1 MERQVTRGSSS
12 THSSCFNRSVNQ
24 EGAGTTTEITARAA
38 ALHAESLVWDDHSGF
53 EPNPLADLDQLER
66 WSASGVDYL
75 SINVGY
81 DVISWQETVR
91 TLADFRVRL
100 ERRPE
105 RYLLAETADD
115 VLRAQAEGRMAVTFD
130 LEGMDALNDD
140 LSMVAFYHRLGVR
153 QMLFAYNLNNSCG
166 GGCHDVDIG
175 LTQFGRDVIDEM
187 NRVGMVVDGSH
198 SGHRT
203 TMEAMARSS
212 QPVIFSHSNP
222 AALTPHGRNIRD
234 DQIRAC
240 AATGGVIGLNGIGLF
255 LGDRQGRTESL
266 FRRIDHVV
274 QLVGPDH
281 AGIGLDYYFPVAG
294 VGFGDFVAQLP
305 RIWPASEGYG
315 TNDYRNVEPE
325 QLPELTGLMLR
336 AGYPDETVRGVLGL
350 NFLRV
355 ARAVWKPTAS

>member
-1 MERQVTRGSSS
+1 MNEPGP
-12 THSSCFNRSVNQ
+12 
-24 EGAGTTTEITARAA
+24 TATADVAAHAA
-38 ALHAESLVWDDHSGF
+38 ALHADALVWDDHSGF
-53 EPNPLADLDQLER
+53 EPNPLADLDQLRR

-81 DVISWQETVR
+81 DVISWQDTIR
-91 TLADFRVRL
+91 ALADFRVRL
-100 ERRPE
+100 ERQPD
-105 RYLLAETADD
+105 RYLLVDTADD
-115 VLRAQAEGRMAVTFD
+115 VLRARAEGRMAITFD

-175 LTQFGRDVIDEM
+175 LTRFGRDVIDEM

-222 AALTPHGRNIRD
+222 AALTAHGRNIRD

-255 LGDRQGRTESL
+255 LGDTGARSESI
-266 FRRIDHVV
+266 FQRIDYVV

-281 AGIGLDYYFPVAG
+281 AGIGLDYPFPVAG
-294 VGFGDFVAQLP
+294 LDIDGLLRTKPGV
-305 RIWPASEGYG
+305 WPAAEGYG
-315 TNDYRNVEPE
+315 TGEYRNAEPE
-325 QLPELTGLMLR
+325 QFPELTELMVR
-336 AGYPDETVRGVLGL
+336 AGYPDDAVRGVLGL

-355 ARAVWKPTAS
+355 ARTAWRPAAA